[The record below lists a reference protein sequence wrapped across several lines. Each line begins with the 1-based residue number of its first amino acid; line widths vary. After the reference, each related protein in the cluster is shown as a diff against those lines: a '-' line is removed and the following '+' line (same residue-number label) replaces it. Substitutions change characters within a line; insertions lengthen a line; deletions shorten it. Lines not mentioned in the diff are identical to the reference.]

1 MKMARCSL
9 DAAYEMHPFVGQRR
23 EFFMGLDVAEAC
35 LQTMGH
41 QLLLMDDMDDYV
53 MPFLTIVLSNR

>member
-1 MKMARCSL
+1 
-9 DAAYEMHPFVGQRR
+9 
-23 EFFMGLDVAEAC
+23 MGLDVAEAC

-53 MPFLTIVLSNR
+53 MPFLTIVFSNR